1 MLNEINDFSEN
12 ITMIK
17 IMDEKNITVIR
28 SKTPKAMPI
37 MAKRK
42 ISPSPMLHLV
52 ENKLKII
59 IINAGNVS
67 NIIESTAMLP
77 KTNLSTQTNPASIIN
92 STSGTAFMQMS

>member
-1 MLNEINDFSEN
+1 MF
-12 ITMIK
+12 
-17 IMDEKNITVIR
+17 
-28 SKTPKAMPI
+28 
-37 MAKRK
+37 
-42 ISPSPMLHLV
+42 HLV

>member
-1 MLNEINDFSEN
+1 MKGRRK
-12 ITMIK
+12 MI
-17 IMDEKNITVIR
+17 IVNLDV
-28 SKTPKAMPI
+28 I

-42 ISPSPMLHLV
+42 ISPRPMLHLV

-67 NIIESTAMLP
+67 NIIASTAMLP

>member
-1 MLNEINDFSEN
+1 
-12 ITMIK
+12 
-17 IMDEKNITVIR
+17 MDEKNITVIR
-28 SKTPKAMPI
+28 LKTPKAMPI

-42 ISPSPMLHLV
+42 ISPRPMLHLV
-52 ENKLKII
+52 ENKLKI